1 MPLIIT
7 SNGIMNDS
15 PLTARERDVL
25 ELIAKGFKQSQIA
38 EALSINQQTA
48 KTHIKN
54 AYKKLGVH
62 NKVDALRK
70 SGIW

>member
-7 SNGIMNDS
+7 PNGIMNDS

-25 ELIAKGFKQSQIA
+25 ELMARGLQQKQIA
-38 EALSINQQTA
+38 RNLSITMETA
-48 KTHIKN
+48 RTHIKN